1 MQVLIESLH
10 EQLRLHPW
18 AGKATVAGIGA
29 LIVVVLAVVVV
40 KAPVAAQLAVV
51 LAATGTAVFFAR
63 PVWAL
68 LAVFLGRVVVDLLW
82 WIPFNVGGLNL
93 LEVYGGGVTLLAGV
107 LFLLEI
113 RRVDRHP
120 ALPAF
125 LPYVVVLSIGGLRN
139 LEIRSA
145 AEIIAKYISP
155 LLILFLVSG
164 FQTSRE
170 LRERWMRWT
179 LPVFGIP
186 VVLALLHFANGQMAT
201 YERDGYHRLIG
212 GYEHPHNHALVMVI
226 IAATGVW
233 WLFQATDWRGRVP
246 GALLTA
252 GAAFALYMTYVRT
265 GHLAFAV
272 FGGSF
277 LLLTGRRRYFVA
289 GMVAV
294 VVFVA
299 ITPAMQDRFKDLI
312 LLLMPNQEVIA
323 RHKLGSGR
331 IGIWTSSIGEYL
343 SAGPADIVFG
353 QGIGKHWLLTR
364 SAYNPYQ
371 IPADYNKDAHS
382 DYLSMT
388 FQVGP
393 IAAISYIIMQIQT
406 VRAGLKVRRYAAERR
421 IREFASLVIAL
432 MIAATVANLVSNSFI
447 NRVTQ
452 SWMLWAFSGLV
463 FAEYLQLQRE
473 GKIPNRE
480 RPNFARQQLLRL
492 GRQIREGPRR

>member
-10 EQLRLHPW
+10 ERLRLNPW
-18 AGKATVAGIGA
+18 ARKATFVGVGA
-29 LIVVVLAVVVV
+29 VFVLVLAVAVVR
-40 KAPVAAQLAVV
+40 APVAAQLAVV

-125 LPYVVVLSIGGLRN
+125 LPYVAVLAIGGLRN
-139 LEIRSA
+139 LEVRSA
-145 AEIIAKYISP
+145 AEIIAKYMSP
-155 LLILFLVSG
+155 LLLLFLVSG
-164 FQTSRE
+164 FQTTRA
-170 LRERWMRWT
+170 LRERWVRWT
-179 LPVFGIP
+179 LPVFAIP
-186 VVLALLHFANGQMAT
+186 VVLALGHFANGQMAT

-212 GYEHPHNHALVMVI
+212 GYEHPHNHALMMVI
-226 IAATGVW
+226 IAATGIW
-233 WLFQATDWRGRVP
+233 WLFQTKGWRARLP
-246 GALLTA
+246 AALLA
-252 GAAFALYMTYVRT
+252 GGAAFALYMTYVRT
-265 GHLAFAV
+265 GHLTLAIFT
-272 FGGSF
+272 GSF
-277 LLLTGRRRYFVA
+277 LLLTGRRRLFLAGLVLAVIFVA
-289 GMVAV
+289 VN
-294 VVFVA
+294 
-299 ITPAMQDRFKDLI
+299 PSMQDRFKDLI
-312 LLLMPNQEVIA
+312 LLLMPDQEVIA

-331 IGIWTSSIGEYL
+331 IGIWTASIGEYL
-343 SAGPADIVFG
+343 SSEPADIVLG

-393 IAAISYIIMQIQT
+393 IAAISYIVIQIQT

-421 IREFASLVIAL
+421 VREFASLVVAL
-432 MIAATVANLVSNSFI
+432 MIGATVANMVSNSFI

-463 FAEYLQLQRE
+463 FAEYLQLKRE
-473 GKIPNRE
+473 GKIPDRE
-480 RPNFARQQLLRL
+480 RPSFAREQLARLRQQ
-492 GRQIREGPRR
+492 IHDGPRR